1 MNHAPATSTLGRTLR
16 SSLCAIGV
24 ACALWGGGVA
34 QAQSETSLALSLLPI
49 ASVAVVASADG
60 GSADAV
66 VGIPLLLSV
75 GTASLVVEGVEA
87 SAKGVKYVLKNTAD
101 GVSVVV
107 EVSANA
113 AGTASVAVGSVVTAA
128 AISAGVILSSAGKVL
143 AFIPN
148 EMGKALLHNERL

>member
-1 MNHAPATSTLGRTLR
+1 M
-16 SSLCAIGV
+16 
-24 ACALWGGGVA
+24 

-49 ASVAVVASADG
+49 ASVGMVA
-60 GSADAV
+60 GSATGSSDAV
-66 VGIPLLLSV
+66 IGIPLLLSA

-87 SAKGVKYVLKNTAD
+87 SAQGVKYVLKNTAD

-113 AGTASVAVGSVVTAA
+113 VGTASVAVGSVVKTS

-148 EMGKALLHNERL
+148 EIGKALLHNERL